1 MSSDKALADRVV
13 ALGVGNR
20 KGTVFWRNP
29 DGHTLDAPYFVRDPR
44 VAIALMERCG
54 LHVITID
61 TENAYPYVEVWPQCG
76 PDYYYANIR
85 DSLPRAIIKAC
96 VTALEESK

>member
-44 VAIALMERCG
+44 VAIALMERLDDG
-54 LHVITID
+54 ELTIWKQKYKD
-61 TENAYPYVEVWPQCG
+61 FDSVWIVETHLTRADG
-76 PDYYYANIR
+76 HS
-85 DSLPRAIIKAC
+85 DSLPRAIVEAAVK
-96 VTALEESK
+96 ALEES